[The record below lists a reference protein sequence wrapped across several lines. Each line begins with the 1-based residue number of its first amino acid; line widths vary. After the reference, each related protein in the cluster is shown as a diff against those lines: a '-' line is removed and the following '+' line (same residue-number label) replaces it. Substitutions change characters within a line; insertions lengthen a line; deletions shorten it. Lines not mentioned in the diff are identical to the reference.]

1 MMFADTKIIILDDR
15 FRVLER
21 IKADVQGFSS
31 TISFD
36 FGVQLEISKRVFCKP
51 YPFLKA
57 SLYFRI
63 GEQLYKP
70 FIHKEWDS
78 YFEIYL
84 YKMRRDNMETID
96 ELMDFFLLDRG
107 EVITIDNVETAG
119 VILDASETIGEY
131 QDKVI
136 FCKQEL
142 KRGDLI
148 IYKGEPYLLFF
159 PAEQKKHSYVG
170 RARKCN
176 HKIAFN
182 FQGDVQWFDAII
194 QAKTFDTDSG
204 KFITLP
210 AGKVEVWLPENEV
223 SIRIQ
228 LQQRFLNT
236 NRAWKV
242 AGIDRTQNGLMRL
255 FCELTEMSSEDNF
268 ELGIANYNKYFH
280 QYTISFSNPQP
291 IKMTEGNTTQLDTVV
306 KDNGSTVT
314 PIPPITYT
322 TLDETIATVNEKGE
336 VTAIG
341 EGTVMVTAKLTN
353 NSEATASIEIQ
364 VAKATP
370 EPTGYSIT
378 LFYGKSPTIR
388 IGGFGTT
395 ITATVSANGET
406 ISDKPVDWSARNE
419 DGSETPKV
427 QFLDVTDTSCRMQ
440 GLDDMDSVGTF
451 VIVKATL
458 REDST
463 IFAEQ
468 SFQLRS
474 LF

>member
-1 MMFADTKIIILDDR
+1 MT
-15 FRVLER
+15 
-21 IKADVQGFSS
+21 
-31 TISFD
+31 
-36 FGVQLEISKRVFCKP
+36 
-51 YPFLKA
+51 
-57 SLYFRI
+57 
-63 GEQLYKP
+63 
-70 FIHKEWDS
+70 
-78 YFEIYL
+78 
-84 YKMRRDNMETID
+84 
-96 ELMDFFLLDRG
+96 
-107 EVITIDNVETAG
+107 
-119 VILDASETIGEY
+119 
-131 QDKVI
+131 
-136 FCKQEL
+136 
-142 KRGDLI
+142 
-148 IYKGEPYLLFF
+148 
-159 PAEQKKHSYVG
+159 
-170 RARKCN
+170 
-176 HKIAFN
+176 
-182 FQGDVQWFDAII
+182 
-194 QAKTFDTDSG
+194 
-204 KFITLP
+204 
-210 AGKVEVWLPENEV
+210 
-223 SIRIQ
+223 
-228 LQQRFLNT
+228 
-236 NRAWKV
+236 
-242 AGIDRTQNGLMRL
+242 GIDRTQNGLMRL